1 MFNLFQDFFTST
13 GRLPAFNGLLVV
25 PDGDASENSSKVN
38 MKSLYSLFK
47 NTKSHGLVPLPFLGL
62 LLQFFESEKDLH
74 LIKNAT
80 TELYEN
86 LITLSGARNLKFE
99 TVSNFIAQLSLII
112 KANTVQNIKDQW

>member
-1 MFNLFQDFFTST
+1 MGAVKTISEVNDSFRMFNLFQDFFTST

-62 LLQFFESEKDLH
+62 LL
-74 LIKNAT
+74 
-80 TELYEN
+80 
-86 LITLSGARNLKFE
+86 
-99 TVSNFIAQLSLII
+99 
-112 KANTVQNIKDQW
+112 